1 MNLAVD
7 SQRAEIASLAN
18 YSLSDAG
25 NAEAF
30 VEMFG
35 NLVRYDHARD
45 RWLVWDQHRW
55 RPDNDAATF
64 RMALSTTRAR
74 HRAAEADHLSFEDR
88 KSLSLHAI
96 KSEARSRLDAILA
109 VARTMTPVADPG
121 EDWDTVPGL
130 IGAPNGV
137 IDLTTGKLRDGRPE
151 DRITMQVG
159 VPFEPDADCPR
170 WDRFL
175 LEVLGDPTVVTFVQ
189 RLAGYSL
196 TGEASLDFLVFLM
209 GVGSNGKTTLL
220 DLLSRAGGDYSR
232 EIGATAFLQ
241 SRLPLHTTEVA
252 DLDGSRLA
260 TCEELGDAQLNA
272 NRLKQLSGGGRITA
286 RKMRENTT
294 TFPQTW
300 TLWFTTNGLPRADDN
315 SWAFWRRVVA
325 IDFPKVFEPNDDP
338 SLEEDLRAELPGI
351 LNWMVEGAVAFYGQG
366 GVGDFPEA
374 VREKTA
380 EYREDV
386 DPMESVFESGFL
398 VAESGSWTAT
408 ADLYCAY
415 QRWAEKNG
423 VPQDRQYGRDGFA
436 KALSGRYPRRRKWI
450 DGVKTRG
457 FSGVR
462 VGERSV

>member
-1 MNLAVD
+1 MNLATD
-7 SQRAEIASLAN
+7 SHVASIASLAQ
-18 YSLSDAG
+18 YRLSDAG

-35 NLVRYDHARD
+35 DFVRYDHTRN
-45 RWLVWDQHRW
+45 RWLVWDLHRW
-55 RPDNDAATF
+55 RADNDAAVF
-64 RMALSTTRAR
+64 RMALDTARTR
-74 HRAAEADHLSFEDR
+74 HRAAEVGLLTSKEREELS
-88 KSLSLHAI
+88 KHAI
-96 KSEARSRLDAILA
+96 RSESHPRLKAMLA
-109 VARTMTPVADPG
+109 LARTMAPVADPG

-130 IGAPNGV
+130 VGAPNGV
-137 IDLTTGKLRDGRPE
+137 IDLRFGKLRDGRPE

-159 VPFEPDADCPR
+159 VSFEPDAKCPR
-170 WDRFL
+170 WEKFL
-175 LEVLGDPTVVTFVQ
+175 LEVLGDPTVVSFVK

-196 TGEASLDFLVFLM
+196 TGAASLDFLVFLM

-325 IDFPKVFEPNDDP
+325 IDFPKVFGANDDP

-351 LNWMVEGAVAFYGQG
+351 LNWMVEGARAFYKQG

-386 DPMESVFESGFL
+386 DPMESVFESGYL
-398 VAESGSWTAT
+398 VAESGSWAAT

-436 KALSGRYPRRRKWI
+436 KALSGRYPRRREWI
-450 DGVKTRG
+450 DGVKMRG

-462 VGERSV
+462 VGVRSV

>member
-252 DLDGSRLA
+252 NLDGSRLA

-272 NRLKQLSGGGRITA
+272 NRLKQLSGVAASR
-286 RKMRENTT
+286 RE
-294 TFPQTW
+294 
-300 TLWFTTNGLPRADDN
+300 R
-315 SWAFWRRVVA
+315 
-325 IDFPKVFEPNDDP
+325 
-338 SLEEDLRAELPGI
+338 
-351 LNWMVEGAVAFYGQG
+351 
-366 GVGDFPEA
+366 
-374 VREKTA
+374 
-380 EYREDV
+380 
-386 DPMESVFESGFL
+386 
-398 VAESGSWTAT
+398 
-408 ADLYCAY
+408 
-415 QRWAEKNG
+415 
-423 VPQDRQYGRDGFA
+423 
-436 KALSGRYPRRRKWI
+436 
-450 DGVKTRG
+450 
-457 FSGVR
+457 
-462 VGERSV
+462 

>member
-35 NLVRYDHARD
+35 DLVRYDHARS

-55 RPDNDAATF
+55 RPDKDAATF

-88 KSLSLHAI
+88 KSLSVHAI

-130 IGAPNGV
+130 IGAANGV

-189 RLAGYSL
+189 RLAWLL
-196 TGEASLDFLVFLM
+196 THRR
-209 GVGSNGKTTLL
+209 GVT
-220 DLLSRAGGDYSR
+220 
-232 EIGATAFLQ
+232 
-241 SRLPLHTTEVA
+241 RLP
-252 DLDGSRLA
+252 RLF
-260 TCEELGDAQLNA
+260 D
-272 NRLKQLSGGGRITA
+272 GGRFK
-286 RKMRENTT
+286 R
-294 TFPQTW
+294 Q
-300 TLWFTTNGLPRADDN
+300 DH
-315 SWAFWRRVVA
+315 VA
-325 IDFPKVFEPNDDP
+325 
-338 SLEEDLRAELPGI
+338 
-351 LNWMVEGAVAFYGQG
+351 
-366 GVGDFPEA
+366 
-374 VREKTA
+374 
-380 EYREDV
+380 
-386 DPMESVFESGFL
+386 
-398 VAESGSWTAT
+398 
-408 ADLYCAY
+408 
-415 QRWAEKNG
+415 
-423 VPQDRQYGRDGFA
+423 
-436 KALSGRYPRRRKWI
+436 
-450 DGVKTRG
+450 
-457 FSGVR
+457 
-462 VGERSV
+462 